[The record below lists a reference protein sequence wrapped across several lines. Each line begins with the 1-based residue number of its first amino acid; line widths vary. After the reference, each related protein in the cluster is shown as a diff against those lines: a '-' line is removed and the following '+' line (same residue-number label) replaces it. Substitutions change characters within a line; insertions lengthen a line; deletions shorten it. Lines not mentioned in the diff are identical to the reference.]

1 MLTVLDALIPIL
13 LRNVVSDRKLE
24 IKDIRKLIE
33 ICPLDNFF
41 HLLIYQIHCPKLL
54 NGQIFALS

>member
-24 IKDIRKLIE
+24 IKDIRKLLE
-33 ICPLDNFF
+33 ICPLNDFF
-41 HLLIYQIHCPKLL
+41 
-54 NGQIFALS
+54 IF